1 MDPKGWIIVAA
12 IIIVAIILI
21 VAWVGLRRRRLQSQF
36 GPEYQRVAQE
46 NGSKWRADSELAA
59 RRQHRQKLDIRP
71 LAPEQRD
78 RYATGWQQIQARFVD
93 QPYPAVAEADR
104 LVGTVMRERGYP
116 TENFEQHAA
125 DVSVDYPKLV
135 GNYRE
140 AHAVATRQKSA
151 NTEELRTAML
161 HYRAL
166 FQELLGEQPDGE
178 RAQQQ
183 QRLPDREPQDR
194 RDDREPQ
201 DRRFDREPQDRH
213 DARAPMAPVARKE
226 ER

>member
-1 MDPKGWIIVAA
+1 MDLKVWIIVAA
-12 IIIVAIILI
+12 IIIVAIILV
-21 VAWVGLRRRRLQSQF
+21 VAWIGLRRRRLQSQF
-36 GPEYQRVAQE
+36 GPEYRRVADA

-59 RRQHRQKLDIRP
+59 RQQRRQKLDIRP

-78 RYATGWQQIQARFVD
+78 RYASSWQQLQARFVD
-93 QPYPAVAEADR
+93 QPYQAVAEGDQ

-125 DVSVDYPKLV
+125 DASVDYPELV

-140 AHAVATRQKSA
+140 AHAVATRQQSA

-166 FQELLGEQPDGE
+166 FQELLGERRDGQ
-178 RAQQQ
+178 RAQQAEGAK
-183 QRLPDREPQDR
+183 PEPQDR
-194 RDDREPQ
+194 RPEP
-201 DRRFDREPQDRH
+201 E
-213 DARAPMAPVARKE
+213 AVAPSGRKE

>member
-1 MDPKGWIIVAA
+1 MDPKVWIIVAA
-12 IIIVAIILI
+12 IIIVAIILV
-21 VAWVGLRRRRLQSQF
+21 VAWIGLRRRRLQSQF
-36 GPEYQRVAQE
+36 GPEYRRVADA

-59 RRQHRQKLDIRP
+59 RRQRRQKLGIRP

-78 RYATGWQQIQARFVD
+78 RYAASWQQLQARFVD
-93 QPYPAVAEADR
+93 QPYQAVAEADQ

-125 DVSVDYPKLV
+125 DASVDYPELV

-140 AHAVATRQKSA
+140 GHAVATRQKSA

-166 FQELLGEQPDGE
+166 FQELLGERRDGQ
-178 RAQQQ
+178 RAQQAEEV
-183 QRLPDREPQDR
+183 PEREPQDR
-194 RDDREPQ
+194 QSERE
-201 DRRFDREPQDRH
+201 
-213 DARAPMAPVARKE
+213 AVAPSGKKE